1 MCARFRDPAAQ
12 NYAIGDFAKKAGV
25 STHFLKFYEEKGILH
40 PRVQE
45 NGYRYYDIRDASL
58 VLECFRMKNMGLS
71 VRQIEKGIN
80 DCTEQEVA
88 EMLQQRENVLQSQL
102 HEQQMHLQGLQNLRV
117 ALRLCEQGE
126 WSVRTVPDVWYL
138 PHTIGKEFVQD
149 SRIYDQLPQWLDW
162 MPVVTSAQIA
172 RGNDAHA
179 ERMEWGLGLE
189 QVEAAQL
196 GFAPQEPAQLL
207 HLGRVLEIYCSWE
220 IPAEHGSE
228 KGLYQYCMERARAL
242 NLVPEPVMFRR
253 VFCYTE
259 KGGTKQ
265 VYNVLRVPVK
275 MAE

>member
-40 PRVQE
+40 PKVKE

-71 VRQIEKGIN
+71 VREIEKGIN
-80 DCTEQEVA
+80 GCTPQEVG

-117 ALRLCEQGE
+117 ALRLCEQEE

-162 MPVVTSAQIA
+162 MPVVTSAQIV

-179 ERMEWGLGLE
+179 EHMEWGLGLE
-189 QVEAAQL
+189 QAEAALL

-228 KGLYQYCMERARAL
+228 KGLYQYCMERARQL
-242 NLVPEPVMFRR
+242 NLVPGDILFRK
-253 VFCYTE
+253 VFCYTR
-259 KGGTKQ
+259 KDGDCW
-265 VYNVLRVPVK
+265 VHCVAWVPVHLP
-275 MAE
+275 E

>member
-149 SRIYDQLPQWLDW
+149 SRICDQLPQWLDW
-162 MPVVTSAQIA
+162 MPVVTSAQIV

-189 QVEAAQL
+189 QAEAEQL

-207 HLGRVLEIYCSWE
+207 HLGRVLEIYCSWD

-265 VYNVLRVPVK
+265 AHNVLRVPVK

>member
-162 MPVVTSAQIA
+162 MPVVTSAQIV

-189 QVEAAQL
+189 QAEAEQL

-207 HLGRVLEIYCSWE
+207 HLGRVLEIYCSWD

-265 VYNVLRVPVK
+265 AHNVLRVPVK

>member
-102 HEQQMHLQGLQNLRV
+102 HEQQMHLLGLQNLRV

-189 QVEAAQL
+189 QAEAAQL

-253 VFCYTE
+253 VFCYTR
-259 KGGTKQ
+259 KDGDCW
-265 VYNVLRVPVK
+265 VHCVAWVPVHLP
-275 MAE
+275 E

>member
-149 SRIYDQLPQWLDW
+149 SRIYDQLPQWLEGW
-162 MPVVTSAQIA
+162 TKT
-172 RGNDAHA
+172 
-179 ERMEWGLGLE
+179 E
-189 QVEAAQL
+189 QVLDNSKQVVYALYCRTVQTGETVTLGSNGQVQGCVQYTVFAVQKVGSGDVNGDGQCTVADAVMLQKFLIRAGGLANQTAADL
-196 GFAPQEPAQLL
+196 SGDGVINGMDLVLLKRQLL
-207 HLGRVLEIYCSWE
+207 
-220 IPAEHGSE
+220 
-228 KGLYQYCMERARAL
+228 
-242 NLVPEPVMFRR
+242 
-253 VFCYTE
+253 
-259 KGGTKQ
+259 
-265 VYNVLRVPVK
+265 VK
-275 MAE
+275 

>member
-102 HEQQMHLQGLQNLRV
+102 HEQQMHLLGLQNLRV

-149 SRIYDQLPQWLDW
+149 SRICDQLPQWLDW
-162 MPVVTSAQIA
+162 MPVVTSAQIV

-179 ERMEWGLGLE
+179 EHMEWGLGLE
-189 QVEAAQL
+189 QAEAALL

-242 NLVPEPVMFRR
+242 NLVPEPVMFCR
-253 VFCYTE
+253 VFCYTK

-265 VYNVLRVPVK
+265 VHNVLRVPVK

>member
-71 VRQIEKGIN
+71 VRQIEKSIN

-102 HEQQMHLQGLQNLRV
+102 HEQQMHLLGLQNLRV

-162 MPVVTSAQIA
+162 MPVVTSAQIV

-189 QVEAAQL
+189 QAEAALL

-207 HLGRVLEIYCSWE
+207 HLGRVLEIYCSYIAPE
-220 IPAEHGSE
+220 EGSSE
-228 KGLYQYCMERARAL
+228 GELYRRCMERARQL
-242 NLVPEPVMFRR
+242 NLVPGDILFRK
-253 VFCYTE
+253 VFCYTR
-259 KGGTKQ
+259 KDGDCW
-265 VYNVLRVPVK
+265 VHCVAWVPVHLP
-275 MAE
+275 E